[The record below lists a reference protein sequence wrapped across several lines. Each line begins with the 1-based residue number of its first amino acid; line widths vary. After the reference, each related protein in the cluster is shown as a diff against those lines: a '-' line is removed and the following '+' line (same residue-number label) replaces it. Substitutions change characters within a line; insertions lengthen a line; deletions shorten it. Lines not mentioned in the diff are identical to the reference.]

1 VNEEKGGQSMKFLR
15 SIQGKLIIISLALL
29 IIPSLIIG
37 LVSYGKAKNGM
48 EDIGEQVIKN
58 SVESALQLIE
68 LANESVEKGDIPLE
82 VAQERVR
89 EAFLGPKDSEGK
101 RPINYPGDLGEYGY
115 IYVLDDKGTL
125 TTHPTREG
133 DNLWED
139 QDSSGNYF
147 IREVTE
153 KALAGGGFT
162 EYEFELPGQDVL
174 ADKIIYSAKD
184 PNWGW
189 IIASGT
195 YMQDFNKEAHSLLFV
210 IGITLLGAV
219 IIGTAVVIMVSR
231 HLAVPVQKLSKRVRE
246 VAKGNLTV
254 EIEDLQRS
262 DEIGQLNEGFNEMVD
277 QLKTLITDVE
287 EAIVEIQS
295 TSSNLTSVAEE
306 TNAYGDEIVKAIN
319 EVSKGAVKQASDSDD
334 TNRTAINFAQQI
346 EVLHDKNELIF
357 DASQHMKQ
365 SNQEGLVNLN
375 RLKEKS
381 QESST
386 LIYTVQSVFSSLIE
400 KVREI
405 EGIVGTITE
414 ISDQTNLLALNAS
427 IEAARAGEHG
437 KGFAVVAEEVRKLA
451 DQTSVATELV
461 RTTLKGIES
470 ETNLVN
476 DEMKKTNV
484 IVHQQ
489 NDSVAITESSF
500 KEIELAVEKI
510 IAVIGDMTEGV
521 AYLNSSKNHIMHS
534 IESIALISEKNAAA
548 SEEVTASVDEQQRAI
563 QLVSESSNDL
573 TDEITALQESIRR
586 FILR

>member
-1 VNEEKGGQSMKFLR
+1 MRFLR

-29 IIPSLIIG
+29 VIPSLIIG
-37 LVSYGKAKNGM
+37 IVSYGKAKNGM
-48 EDIGEQVIKN
+48 EKIGEQVLYN
-58 SVESALQLIE
+58 SVESTLQLIE

-89 EAFLGPKDSEGK
+89 EALLGPKDSEGK
-101 RPINYPGDLGEYGY
+101 RPINYPGNLGEYGY

-133 DNLWED
+133 DNLWND
-139 QDSSGNYF
+139 KDSSGNYF

-153 KALAGGGFT
+153 KALDGGGFT

-174 ADKIIYSAKD
+174 ADKIIYSEKD
-184 PNWGW
+184 PYWGW

-195 YMQDFNKEAHSLLFV
+195 YMQDFNQGANSLLIV
-210 IGITLLGAV
+210 IAVTLMGAI
-219 IIGTAVVIMVSR
+219 IIGTIVVILVSR
-231 HLAVPVQKLSKRVRE
+231 HLALPVQKLSKRVRE

-254 EIEDLQRS
+254 DIEHLKRS
-262 DEIGQLNEGFNEMVD
+262 DEIGQLNAGFNEMVD
-277 QLKTLITDVE
+277 QLKTLISDVE
-287 EAIVEIQS
+287 AAIVEIQS
-295 TSSNLTSVAEE
+295 TSANLTAVAEE

-319 EVSKGAVKQASDSDD
+319 EVSEGAVQQASDAED
-334 TNRTAINFAQQI
+334 TNRTAIEFARQI
-346 EVLHDKNELIF
+346 EGLHEKNELML
-357 DASQHMKQ
+357 DASQHMKE
-365 SNQEGLVNLN
+365 SNEEGLVNIDS
-375 RLKEKS
+375 LKEKS
-381 QESST
+381 YESST
-386 LIYTVQSVFSSLIE
+386 LIENMQSVFSSLIV

-427 IEAARAGEHG
+427 IEAARAGEQG

-451 DQTSVATELV
+451 DQTAVATELV

-476 DEMKKTNV
+476 NEMQKTHV
-484 IVHQQ
+484 IVRQQ
-489 NDSVAITESSF
+489 NDSVIVTETSF
-500 KEIELAVEKI
+500 KEIKLAVEKI
-510 IAVIGDMTEGV
+510 IAFIGDMTEGV
-521 AYLNSSKNHIMHS
+521 GYLNNSKNDMMQS

-573 TDEITALQESIRR
+573 TDEISALQESIKC

>member
-1 VNEEKGGQSMKFLR
+1 MKFLR
-15 SIQGKLIIISLALL
+15 SIQGKLVAISLALL

-37 LVSYGKAKNGM
+37 VVSYSKAKNGM
-48 EDIGEQVIKN
+48 EDIGEQVIYN
-58 SVESALQLIE
+58 SVQSALQIIE
-68 LANESVEKGDIPLE
+68 LANESVEKGDIPLD

-115 IYVLDDKGTL
+115 IYVLDNKGTL

-133 DNLWED
+133 DNLWND

-147 IREVTE
+147 IREVTDR
-153 KALAGGGFT
+153 ALDGGGFT
-162 EYEFELPGQDVL
+162 EYEFELPGQNVL

-184 PNWGW
+184 PHWGW

-195 YMQDFNKEAHSLLFV
+195 YMQDFNAEANSLLLV
-210 IGITLLGAV
+210 IGLTLAGAV
-219 IIGTAVVIMVSR
+219 IIGVIVVILVSR
-231 HLAVPVQKLSKRVRE
+231 HLALPVKKLSQRVRE

-254 EIEDLQRS
+254 DIEHLQRS

-277 QLKTLITDVE
+277 QLKTLISDVE

-295 TSSNLTSVAEE
+295 TSANLTAVAEE

-319 EVSKGAVKQASDSDD
+319 EVSIGAVKQASEAED
-334 TNRTAINFAQQI
+334 TNRTATEFAQQI
-346 EVLHDKNELIF
+346 EGLHDKNELIL
-357 DASQHMKQ
+357 DASQHMQK
-365 SNQEGLVNLN
+365 SNEEGIVNIAS
-375 RLKEKS
+375 LKDKS
-381 QESST
+381 QESSM
-386 LIYTVQSVFSSLIE
+386 IIQNIRSVFGSLIV

-414 ISDQTNLLALNAS
+414 ISEQTNLLALNAS

-476 DEMKKTNV
+476 DEMQKTHV
-484 IVHQQ
+484 IVGQQ
-489 NDSVAITESSF
+489 NDSVMVTESSF
-500 KEIELAVEKI
+500 KEIKLAVEKI
-510 IAVIGDMTEGV
+510 ISIIGDMTDGV
-521 AYLNSSKNHIMHS
+521 EYVNSAKNDMMKS
-534 IESIALISEKNAAA
+534 IESIAMISEKNAAA

-573 TDEITALQESIRR
+573 TDEITGLQESIKR

>member
-1 VNEEKGGQSMKFLR
+1 MKFSR

-29 IIPSLIIG
+29 IIPSLVIG
-37 LVSYGKAKNGM
+37 LASYSKAKKGLD
-48 EDIGEQVIKN
+48 DIGEQVIKN
-58 SVESALQLIE
+58 SVESSLQLIE
-68 LANESVEKGDIPLE
+68 LANESVKRGDVPLE
-82 VAQERVR
+82 VAQEKVR

-115 IYVLDDKGTL
+115 LYVLDDKGTL

-133 DNLWED
+133 DNLWND

-153 KALAGGGFT
+153 KALAGGGYT
-162 EYEFELPGQDVL
+162 KYEFELPGQDVV

-189 IIASGT
+189 IIVSGT
-195 YMQDFNKEAHSLLFV
+195 YMQDFNEGANSLLFV
-210 IGITLLGAV
+210 IGITLLGAI
-219 IIGTAVVIMVSR
+219 IIGTVVVIMVSR
-231 HLAVPVQKLSKRVRE
+231 HLALPVRKLSKRVRE

-254 EIEDLQRS
+254 EIENLQRS

-319 EVSKGAVKQASDSDD
+319 EVSNGALMQASDAED
-334 TNRTAINFAQQI
+334 TNRTAIDFARQI
-346 EVLHDKNELIF
+346 ELLHDKNEVML
-357 DASQHMKQ
+357 DASQNMKR
-365 SNQEGLVNLN
+365 SNQDGLLNLKS
-375 RLKEKS
+375 LKETS
-381 QESST
+381 HESSEV
-386 LIYTVQSVFSSLIE
+386 INNVHAVFNSLIV

-451 DQTSVATELV
+451 DQTSVATERV

-484 IVHQQ
+484 IVRQQ

-500 KEIELAVEKI
+500 MEIELAVEEI
-510 IAVIGDMTEGV
+510 ISIIKEMTTGV
-521 AYLNSSKNHIMHS
+521 EYLNGSKNNIMQS
-534 IESIALISEKNAAA
+534 IESIAMISEKNAAA

-563 QLVSESSNDL
+563 QVVSESSNDL
-573 TDEITALQESIRR
+573 TDEITALQDSIKR

>member
-1 VNEEKGGQSMKFLR
+1 MRFLR
-15 SIQGKLIIISLALL
+15 SIQGKLIIISLAILV
-29 IIPSLIIG
+29 IPSLIIG
-37 LVSYGKAKNGM
+37 IVSYGKAKNGM
-48 EDIGEQVIKN
+48 EEIGEQVLYN
-58 SVESALQLIE
+58 SVESALQIIE

-133 DNLWED
+133 DNLWND

-162 EYEFELPGQDVL
+162 IYEFELPGQDVL
-174 ADKIIYSAKD
+174 ADKIIYSEKD
-184 PNWGW
+184 PHWGW
-189 IIASGT
+189 VIASGT
-195 YMQDFNKEAHSLLFV
+195 YMQDFNEGANSLLLV
-210 IGITLLGAV
+210 IGVTLVGAI
-219 IIGTAVVIMVSR
+219 IIGTIVVILVSR
-231 HLAVPVQKLSKRVRE
+231 HLALPVKKLSMRVRE
-246 VAKGNLTV
+246 VAQGNLTV
-254 EIEDLQRS
+254 EIDHLQRS
-262 DEIGQLNEGFNEMVD
+262 DEIGQLNEGFNEMVN
-277 QLKTLITDVE
+277 QLKTLISDVE

-295 TSSNLTSVAEE
+295 TSANLTAVAEE
-306 TNAYGDEIVKAIN
+306 TDAYGDEIVKAIN
-319 EVSKGAVKQASDSDD
+319 EVSKGAVKQASDAED
-334 TNRTAINFAQQI
+334 TNRTAIEFAQQI
-346 EVLHDKNELIF
+346 EGLHDKNDLML
-357 DASQHMKQ
+357 DASQHMKK
-365 SNQEGLVNLN
+365 SNEEGLVNLDS
-375 RLKEKS
+375 LKETS
-381 QESST
+381 QESSD
-386 LIYTVQSVFSSLIE
+386 IIQSIQAVFGSLIV
-400 KVREI
+400 KVHEI
-405 EGIVGTITE
+405 EGIVETITE

-461 RTTLKGIES
+461 RTTIKGIES
-470 ETNLVN
+470 ETKLVN
-476 DEMKKTNV
+476 DEMQKTHA

-489 NDSVAITESSF
+489 NDSVQVTALSF
-500 KEIELAVEKI
+500 KEIKLAVEKI
-510 IAVIGDMTEGV
+510 IAIIGDMAEGV
-521 AYLNSSKNHIMHS
+521 EYLNSSKNVIMQS
-534 IESIALISEKNAAA
+534 IESIAMISEKNAAA

-573 TDEITALQESIRR
+573 TDEISALQESIKR

>member
-1 VNEEKGGQSMKFLR
+1 MKFLR

-29 IIPSLIIG
+29 IIPSLVIG
-37 LVSYGKAKNGM
+37 LVSYSKAKKSMDN
-48 EDIGEQVIKN
+48 IGEQVIKN
-58 SVESALQLIE
+58 SVESTLQLIE
-68 LANESVEKGDIPLE
+68 LANESVKRGDVPLE

-89 EAFLGPKDSEGK
+89 KALLGPKDSEGK

-115 IYVLDDKGTL
+115 IYVLDDKGTFIA
-125 TTHPTREG
+125 HPTKEG
-133 DNLWED
+133 DNLWD
-139 QDSSGNYF
+139 GQDSNGNYF

-162 EYEFELPGQDVL
+162 QYEFELPGQDVL

-184 PNWGW
+184 PIWGW

-195 YMQDFNKEAHSLLFV
+195 YMQDFNKGANSLLLI
-210 IGITLLGAV
+210 IGIALLGAI
-219 IIGTAVVIMVSR
+219 IIGTVVVIMVSR
-231 HLAVPVQKLSKRVRE
+231 HLALPVQKLSKRVRE

-254 EIEDLQRS
+254 EIENLQRS

-319 EVSKGAVKQASDSDD
+319 EVSDGAVKQASEAED
-334 TNRTAINFAQQI
+334 TNRTAIDFAQQI
-346 EVLHDKNELIF
+346 EVLHDKNEIML
-357 DASQHMKQ
+357 DASRHMKL
-365 SNQEGLVNLN
+365 SNQEGLLNLN
-375 RLKEKS
+375 SLKEKS
-381 QESST
+381 HESSK
-386 LIYTVQSVFSSLIE
+386 LINNVYAVFNSLIV

-451 DQTSVATELV
+451 DQTSVATEQV
-461 RTTLKGIES
+461 RSTLKGIES

-510 IAVIGDMTEGV
+510 ITIIGEMTAGV
-521 AYLNSSKNHIMHS
+521 EYLNNSKDNIMQS
-534 IESIALISEKNAAA
+534 IESIAMISEKNAAA

-563 QLVSESSNDL
+563 QLVSESSSDL
-573 TDEITALQESIRR
+573 TDEISALQESIKR

>member
-1 VNEEKGGQSMKFLR
+1 MRFLR
-15 SIQGKLIIISLALL
+15 SIQGKLVVISLALL

-37 LVSYGKAKNGM
+37 VVSYSKAKNGM
-48 EDIGEQVIKN
+48 EDIGEQVIYN
-58 SVESALQLIE
+58 SVQSALQIIE
-68 LANESVEKGDIPLE
+68 LANESVEKGDIPLD

-133 DNLWED
+133 DNLWND

-147 IREVTE
+147 IREVTDR
-153 KALAGGGFT
+153 ALDGGGFT
-162 EYEFELPGQDVL
+162 KYEFELPGQNVL

-184 PNWGW
+184 PHWGW

-195 YMQDFNKEAHSLLFV
+195 YMQDFNAEANSLLLV
-210 IGITLLGAV
+210 IGLTLAGAI
-219 IIGTAVVIMVSR
+219 IIGVMVVILVSR
-231 HLAVPVQKLSKRVRE
+231 HLALPVKKLSQRVRE

-254 EIEDLQRS
+254 DIEHLQRT

-277 QLKTLITDVE
+277 QLKTLISDVE

-295 TSSNLTSVAEE
+295 TSSNLTAVAEE

-319 EVSKGAVKQASDSDD
+319 EVSSGAVKQASEAED
-334 TNRTAINFAQQI
+334 TNRTATEFAQQI
-346 EVLHDKNELIF
+346 EGLHDKNELML
-357 DASQHMKQ
+357 DASQHMQK
-365 SNQEGLVNLN
+365 SNEEGIVNIAS
-375 RLKEKS
+375 LKDKS
-381 QESST
+381 QESSM
-386 LIYTVQSVFSSLIE
+386 LIQNIQSVFGSLIV

-476 DEMKKTNV
+476 DEMQKTHV
-484 IVHQQ
+484 IVSQQ
-489 NDSVAITESSF
+489 NDSVMVTESSF
-500 KEIELAVEKI
+500 KEIKMAVEKI
-510 IAVIGDMTEGV
+510 ISIIGDMTDGV
-521 AYLNSSKNHIMHS
+521 KYVNSAKNDMMKS
-534 IESIALISEKNAAA
+534 IESIAMISEKNAAA
-548 SEEVTASVDEQQRAI
+548 SEEVTASVDEQQLAI
-563 QLVSESSNDL
+563 QLISESSNDL
-573 TDEITALQESIRR
+573 TDEITALQESIKR

>member
-1 VNEEKGGQSMKFLR
+1 MRFLR
-15 SIQGKLIIISLALL
+15 SIQGKLVVISLALL

-37 LVSYGKAKNGM
+37 VVSYSKAKNGM
-48 EDIGEQVIKN
+48 EDIGEQVIYN
-58 SVESALQLIE
+58 SVQSALQIIE
-68 LANESVEKGDIPLE
+68 LANESVEKGDIPLD

-133 DNLWED
+133 DNLWND

-147 IREVTE
+147 IREVTDR
-153 KALAGGGFT
+153 ALDGGGFT
-162 EYEFELPGQDVL
+162 KYEFELPGQNVL

-184 PNWGW
+184 PHWGW

-195 YMQDFNKEAHSLLFV
+195 YMQDFNAEANSLLVV
-210 IGITLLGAV
+210 IGLTLVGAI
-219 IIGTAVVIMVSR
+219 IIGVMVVILVSR
-231 HLAVPVQKLSKRVRE
+231 HLALPVKKLSQRVRE

-254 EIEDLQRS
+254 DMEHLQRT

-277 QLKTLITDVE
+277 QLKTLISDVE

-295 TSSNLTSVAEE
+295 TSSNLTAVAEE

-319 EVSKGAVKQASDSDD
+319 EVSNGAVKQASEAED
-334 TNRTAINFAQQI
+334 TNRTATEFAQQI
-346 EVLHDKNELIF
+346 EGLHDKNELML
-357 DASQHMKQ
+357 DASQHMQK
-365 SNQEGLVNLN
+365 SNEEGIVNIAS
-375 RLKEKS
+375 LKDKS
-381 QESST
+381 QESSM
-386 LIYTVQSVFSSLIE
+386 LIQNIQSVFGSLIV

-476 DEMKKTNV
+476 DEMQKTHV
-484 IVHQQ
+484 IVSQQ
-489 NDSVAITESSF
+489 NDSVMVTESSF
-500 KEIELAVEKI
+500 KEIKMAVEKI
-510 IAVIGDMTEGV
+510 ISIIGDMTDGV
-521 AYLNSSKNHIMHS
+521 EYVNSAKNDMTKS
-534 IESIALISEKNAAA
+534 IESIAMISEKNAAA

-563 QLVSESSNDL
+563 QLISESSNDL
-573 TDEITALQESIRR
+573 TDEITALQESIKR

>member
-1 VNEEKGGQSMKFLR
+1 MRFLR
-15 SIQGKLIIISLALL
+15 SIQGKLVVISLALL
-29 IIPSLIIG
+29 IFPSLIIG
-37 LVSYGKAKNGM
+37 VVSYSKAKNGM
-48 EDIGEQVIKN
+48 EDIGEQVIYN
-58 SVESALQLIE
+58 SVQSALQIIE
-68 LANESVEKGDIPLE
+68 LANESVEKGDIPLD

-133 DNLWED
+133 DNLWND

-147 IREVTE
+147 IREVTDR
-153 KALAGGGFT
+153 ALDGGGFT
-162 EYEFELPGQDVL
+162 KYEFELPGQNVL

-184 PNWGW
+184 PHWGW

-195 YMQDFNKEAHSLLFV
+195 YMQDFNAEANSLLVV
-210 IGITLLGAV
+210 IGLTLAGAIIIGVMVV
-219 IIGTAVVIMVSR
+219 IIVSR
-231 HLAVPVQKLSKRVRE
+231 HLALPVKKLSQRVRE

-254 EIEDLQRS
+254 DIEHLQRT

-277 QLKTLITDVE
+277 QLKTLISDVE

-295 TSSNLTSVAEE
+295 TSSNLTAVAEE

-319 EVSKGAVKQASDSDD
+319 EVSNGAVKQASEAED
-334 TNRTAINFAQQI
+334 TNRIATEFAQQI
-346 EVLHDKNELIF
+346 EGLHDKNELML
-357 DASQHMKQ
+357 DASQHMQK
-365 SNQEGLVNLN
+365 SNEEGIVNIAS
-375 RLKEKS
+375 LKDKS
-381 QESST
+381 QESSM
-386 LIYTVQSVFSSLIE
+386 LIQNIQSVFGSLIV

-476 DEMKKTNV
+476 DEMQKTHV
-484 IVHQQ
+484 IVSQQ
-489 NDSVAITESSF
+489 NDSVMVTKSSF
-500 KEIELAVEKI
+500 KEIKMAVEKI
-510 IAVIGDMTEGV
+510 ISIIGDMTDGV
-521 AYLNSSKNHIMHS
+521 EYVNSAKNDMMKS
-534 IESIALISEKNAAA
+534 IESIAMISEKNAAA

-563 QLVSESSNDL
+563 QLISESSNDL
-573 TDEITALQESIRR
+573 TDEITALQESIKR

>member
-1 VNEEKGGQSMKFLR
+1 MRFLR
-15 SIQGKLIIISLALL
+15 SIQGKLIIISLAIL

-37 LVSYGKAKNGM
+37 IVSYGKAKNGM
-48 EDIGEQVIKN
+48 EEIGEQVLYN
-58 SVESALQLIE
+58 SVESALQIIE

-133 DNLWED
+133 DNLWND

-162 EYEFELPGQDVL
+162 VYEFELPGQDVL
-174 ADKIIYSAKD
+174 ADKIIYSEKD
-184 PNWGW
+184 PHWGW
-189 IIASGT
+189 VIASGT
-195 YMQDFNKEAHSLLFV
+195 YMQDFNEGANSLLLV
-210 IGITLLGAV
+210 IGVTLVGAI
-219 IIGTAVVIMVSR
+219 IIGTIVVILVSR
-231 HLAVPVQKLSKRVRE
+231 HLALPVKKLSMRVRE
-246 VAKGNLTV
+246 VAQGNLTV
-254 EIEDLQRS
+254 EIEHLQRS
-262 DEIGQLNEGFNEMVD
+262 DEIGQLNEGFNEMVN
-277 QLKTLITDVE
+277 QLKTLISDVE

-295 TSSNLTSVAEE
+295 TSANLTAVAEE
-306 TNAYGDEIVKAIN
+306 TDAYGDEIVKAIN
-319 EVSKGAVKQASDSDD
+319 EVSKGAVKQASDAED
-334 TNRTAINFAQQI
+334 TNRTAIEFAQQI
-346 EVLHDKNELIF
+346 EGLHDKNDLML
-357 DASQHMKQ
+357 DASQHMKK
-365 SNQEGLVNLN
+365 SNEEGLVNLDS
-375 RLKEKS
+375 LKETS
-381 QESST
+381 QESFD
-386 LIYTVQSVFSSLIE
+386 IIQNIQSVFGSLIV
-400 KVREI
+400 KVHEI
-405 EGIVGTITE
+405 EGIVETITQ

-461 RTTLKGIES
+461 RTTIKGIES
-470 ETNLVN
+470 ETKLVN
-476 DEMKKTNV
+476 DEMQKTHA

-489 NDSVAITESSF
+489 NDSVQVTALSF
-500 KEIELAVEKI
+500 KEIKLAVEKI
-510 IAVIGDMTEGV
+510 IAIIGDMAEGV
-521 AYLNSSKNHIMHS
+521 EYLNSSKNVIMQL
-534 IESIALISEKNAAA
+534 IESIAMISEKNAAA

-573 TDEITALQESIRR
+573 TDEISALQESIKR

>member
-1 VNEEKGGQSMKFLR
+1 MRFLR
-15 SIQGKLIIISLALL
+15 SIQGKLVVISLALL

-37 LVSYGKAKNGM
+37 VVSYSKAKNGM
-48 EDIGEQVIKN
+48 EDIGEQVIYN
-58 SVESALQLIE
+58 SVQSALQIIE
-68 LANESVEKGDIPLE
+68 LANESVEKGDIPLD

-89 EAFLGPKDSEGK
+89 KAFLGPKDSEGK

-133 DNLWED
+133 DNLWND

-147 IREVTE
+147 IREVTDR
-153 KALAGGGFT
+153 ALDGGGFT
-162 EYEFELPGQDVL
+162 KYEFELPGQNVL

-184 PNWGW
+184 PHWGW

-195 YMQDFNKEAHSLLFV
+195 YMQDFNAEANSLLLV
-210 IGITLLGAV
+210 IGLTLAGAI
-219 IIGTAVVIMVSR
+219 IIGVMVVILVSR
-231 HLAVPVQKLSKRVRE
+231 HLALPVKKLSQRVRE

-254 EIEDLQRS
+254 DIEHLQRT

-277 QLKTLITDVE
+277 QLKTLISDVE

-295 TSSNLTSVAEE
+295 TSSNLTAVAEE

-319 EVSKGAVKQASDSDD
+319 EVSNGAVKQAAEAED
-334 TNRTAINFAQQI
+334 TNRTATEFAQQI
-346 EVLHDKNELIF
+346 EGLHDKNELML
-357 DASQHMKQ
+357 DASQDMQK
-365 SNQEGLVNLN
+365 SNEEGIVNIAS
-375 RLKEKS
+375 LKDKS
-381 QESST
+381 QESSM
-386 LIYTVQSVFSSLIE
+386 LIQNIQSVFGSLIV

-427 IEAARAGEHG
+427 IEAARAGEQG

-476 DEMKKTNV
+476 DEMQKTHV
-484 IVHQQ
+484 IVSQQ
-489 NDSVAITESSF
+489 NDSVMVTESSF
-500 KEIELAVEKI
+500 KEIKMAVEKI
-510 IAVIGDMTEGV
+510 ILNIGDMTDGV
-521 AYLNSSKNHIMHS
+521 KYVNSAKNDMMKS
-534 IESIALISEKNAAA
+534 IESIAMISEKNAAA
-548 SEEVTASVDEQQRAI
+548 SEEVTASVDEQQLAI
-563 QLVSESSNDL
+563 QLISESSNDL
-573 TDEITALQESIRR
+573 TDEITALQESIKR

>member
-1 VNEEKGGQSMKFLR
+1 MKFLR

-210 IGITLLGAV
+210 IGITLLGAA

-319 EVSKGAVKQASDSDD
+319 EVSKGAVKQASDSED

>member
-1 VNEEKGGQSMKFLR
+1 MRFLR
-15 SIQGKLIIISLALL
+15 SIQGKLIIISLVIL

-37 LVSYGKAKNGM
+37 IVSYGKAKNGM
-48 EDIGEQVIKN
+48 EEIGEQVLYN
-58 SVESALQLIE
+58 SVESALQIIE

-133 DNLWED
+133 DNLWND

-162 EYEFELPGQDVL
+162 VYEFELPGQDVL
-174 ADKIIYSAKD
+174 ADKIIYSEKD
-184 PNWGW
+184 PHWGW
-189 IIASGT
+189 VIASGT
-195 YMQDFNKEAHSLLFV
+195 YMQDFNEGANSLLLV
-210 IGITLLGAV
+210 IGVTLVGAI
-219 IIGTAVVIMVSR
+219 IIGTIVVILVSR
-231 HLAVPVQKLSKRVRE
+231 HLALPVKKLSMRVRE
-246 VAKGNLTV
+246 VAQGNLTV
-254 EIEDLQRS
+254 EIEHLQRS
-262 DEIGQLNEGFNEMVD
+262 DEIGQLNEGFNEMVN
-277 QLKTLITDVE
+277 QLKTLISDVE

-295 TSSNLTSVAEE
+295 TSANLTAVAEE
-306 TNAYGDEIVKAIN
+306 TDAYGDEIVKAIN
-319 EVSKGAVKQASDSDD
+319 EVSKGAVKQASDAED
-334 TNRTAINFAQQI
+334 TNRTAIEFAQQI
-346 EVLHDKNELIF
+346 EGLHDKNDLML
-357 DASQHMKQ
+357 DASQHMKK
-365 SNQEGLVNLN
+365 SNEEGLVNLDS
-375 RLKEKS
+375 LKETS
-381 QESST
+381 QESFD
-386 LIYTVQSVFSSLIE
+386 IIQNIQSVFGSLIV
-400 KVREI
+400 KVHEI
-405 EGIVGTITE
+405 EGIVETITQ

-461 RTTLKGIES
+461 RTTIKGIES
-470 ETNLVN
+470 ETKLVN
-476 DEMKKTNV
+476 DEMQKTHA

-489 NDSVAITESSF
+489 NDSVQVTALSF
-500 KEIELAVEKI
+500 KEIKLAVEKI
-510 IAVIGDMTEGV
+510 IAIIGDMAEGV
-521 AYLNSSKNHIMHS
+521 EYLNSSKNVIMQS
-534 IESIALISEKNAAA
+534 IESIAMISEKNAAA

-573 TDEITALQESIRR
+573 TDEISALQESIKR

>member
-1 VNEEKGGQSMKFLR
+1 MKFTR

-29 IIPSLIIG
+29 IVPSLVIG
-37 LVSYGKAKNGM
+37 LVSYEKAKKGM
-48 EDIGEQVIKN
+48 EDIGKQVIKN
-58 SVESALQLIE
+58 SVESSLQLIE
-68 LANESVEKGDIPLE
+68 LTNESVKRGDISLE

-133 DNLWED
+133 DSLWND

-153 KALAGGGFT
+153 KALAGGGYT
-162 EYEFELPGQDVL
+162 QYEFELPGQDVL

-189 IIASGT
+189 IVVSGT
-195 YMQDFNKEAHSLLFV
+195 YMQDFNKEANSLLLV
-210 IGITLLGAV
+210 IGITLLGAI
-219 IIGTAVVIMVSR
+219 IIGAVVIIMVSR
-231 HLAVPVQKLSKRVRE
+231 HLALPVKKLSKRVRE

-254 EIEDLQRS
+254 EIEHLQRT

-306 TNAYGDEIVKAIN
+306 TNAYGDAIVKAIN
-319 EVSKGAVKQASDSDD
+319 EVSDGAVKQASDAED
-334 TNRTAINFAQQI
+334 TNKTTIDFAQQI
-346 EVLHDKNELIF
+346 EGLHNKNEVML
-357 DASQHMKQ
+357 DASRHMKRT
-365 SNQEGLVNLN
+365 NQEGLINLN
-375 RLKEKS
+375 GLKEKS
-381 QESST
+381 HESSE
-386 LIYTVQSVFSSLIE
+386 LINNVHAVFNSLIV

-461 RTTLKGIES
+461 HTTLKGIES

-484 IVHQQ
+484 IVREQ
-489 NDSVAITESSF
+489 NDSVAVTEASF
-500 KEIELAVEKI
+500 KEIELSVEKI
-510 IAVIGDMTEGV
+510 ISVIGEMTEGV
-521 AYLNSSKNHIMHS
+521 EHLNSSKDYIMRS
-534 IESIALISEKNAAA
+534 IESIAMISEKNAAA

-563 QLVSESSNDL
+563 QLVSESSSDL
-573 TDEITALQESIRR
+573 TDEITALQESIKR
-586 FILR
+586 FVLR

>member
-1 VNEEKGGQSMKFLR
+1 MKFLR

-210 IGITLLGAV
+210 IGITLLGAA
-219 IIGTAVVIMVSR
+219 IIGTAVVITVSR

-319 EVSKGAVKQASDSDD
+319 EVSKGAVKQASDSED

-381 QESST
+381 QESSA

>member
-1 VNEEKGGQSMKFLR
+1 MKFLR
-15 SIQGKLIIISLALL
+15 SIQGKLVAISLALL

-37 LVSYGKAKNGM
+37 VVSYSKAKNGM
-48 EDIGEQVIKN
+48 EDIGEQVIYN
-58 SVESALQLIE
+58 SVQSALQIIE
-68 LANESVEKGDIPLE
+68 LANESVEKGDIPLD

-115 IYVLDDKGTL
+115 IYVLDNKGTL

-133 DNLWED
+133 DNLWND

-147 IREVTE
+147 IREVTDR
-153 KALAGGGFT
+153 ALDGGGFT
-162 EYEFELPGQDVL
+162 EYEFELPGQNVL

-184 PNWGW
+184 PHWGW

-195 YMQDFNKEAHSLLFV
+195 YMQDFNAEANSLLLV
-210 IGITLLGAV
+210 IGLTLAGAV
-219 IIGTAVVIMVSR
+219 IIGVIVVILVSR
-231 HLAVPVQKLSKRVRE
+231 HLALPVKKLSQRVRE

-254 EIEDLQRS
+254 DIEHLQRS

-277 QLKTLITDVE
+277 QLKTLISDVE

-295 TSSNLTSVAEE
+295 TSANLTAVAEE

-319 EVSKGAVKQASDSDD
+319 EVSIGAVKQASEAED
-334 TNRTAINFAQQI
+334 TNRTATEFAQQI
-346 EVLHDKNELIF
+346 EGLHDKNELIL
-357 DASQHMKQ
+357 DASQHMQK
-365 SNQEGLVNLN
+365 SNEEGIVNIAS
-375 RLKEKS
+375 LKDKS
-381 QESST
+381 QESSM
-386 LIYTVQSVFSSLIE
+386 LIQNIRSVFRSLIV

-414 ISDQTNLLALNAS
+414 ISEQTNLLALNAS

-476 DEMKKTNV
+476 DEMQKTHV
-484 IVHQQ
+484 IVGQQ
-489 NDSVAITESSF
+489 NDSVMVTESSF
-500 KEIELAVEKI
+500 KEIKLAVEKI
-510 IAVIGDMTEGV
+510 ISIIGDMTDGV
-521 AYLNSSKNHIMHS
+521 EYVNSAKNDMMKS
-534 IESIALISEKNAAA
+534 IESIAMISEKNAAA

-573 TDEITALQESIRR
+573 TDEITGLQESIKR

>member
-1 VNEEKGGQSMKFLR
+1 MKFLR

-184 PNWGW
+184 SNWGW

-319 EVSKGAVKQASDSDD
+319 EVSKGAVKQASDSED

-381 QESST
+381 QESSA
-386 LIYTVQSVFSSLIE
+386 LIHTVQSVFSSLIE
-400 KVREI
+400 KVKEI

>member
-1 VNEEKGGQSMKFLR
+1 MKFSR

-29 IIPSLIIG
+29 IIPSLVIG
-37 LVSYGKAKNGM
+37 LVSYSKAKKGM
-48 EDIGEQVIKN
+48 DDIGEQVIKN
-58 SVESALQLIE
+58 SVESSLQLIE
-68 LANESVEKGDIPLE
+68 LANESVKRGDIPLE
-82 VAQERVR
+82 VAQEQVR
-89 EAFLGPKDSEGK
+89 EALLGPKDSEGK
-101 RPINYPGDLGEYGY
+101 RPSKYPGDLGEYGY
-115 IYVLDDKGTL
+115 LYVLDDKGTL

-133 DNLWED
+133 DNLWND

-162 EYEFELPGQDVL
+162 QYEFELPGQDVL

-195 YMQDFNKEAHSLLFV
+195 YMQDFNKGANSLLLV
-210 IGITLLGAV
+210 IGITLLGAI

-231 HLAVPVQKLSKRVRE
+231 HLALPVRKLSKRVRE

-254 EIEDLQRS
+254 EIENLQRS
-262 DEIGQLNEGFNEMVD
+262 DEIGQLNEGFNEMVN

-295 TSSNLTSVAEE
+295 TSSNLTSVTEE

-319 EVSKGAVKQASDSDD
+319 EVSNGAVMQASDAED
-334 TNRTAINFAQQI
+334 TNRTAMDFAQQI
-346 EVLHDKNELIF
+346 EVLHDKNEVML
-357 DASQHMKQ
+357 DASQHMKR
-365 SNQEGLVNLN
+365 SNQEGLLNLKS
-375 RLKEKS
+375 LKEKS
-381 QESST
+381 HESSE
-386 LIYTVQSVFSSLIE
+386 LIQNVHVVFNSLIV

-451 DQTSVATELV
+451 DQTSVATERV

-476 DEMKKTNV
+476 DEMKKTDV
-484 IVHQQ
+484 IVREQ

-500 KEIELAVEKI
+500 KEIELAVEEI
-510 IAVIGDMTEGV
+510 ISIIREMTTGV
-521 AYLNSSKNHIMHS
+521 EYLNSSKNNIIQS
-534 IESIALISEKNAAA
+534 IESIAMISEKNAAA

-563 QLVSESSNDL
+563 QVVSESSNDL
-573 TDEITALQESIRR
+573 TDEITALQDSIKR

>member
-1 VNEEKGGQSMKFLR
+1 MKFLH

-29 IIPSLIIG
+29 IIPSLVIG
-37 LVSYGKAKNGM
+37 LASYNKAKKGM
-48 EDIGEQVIKN
+48 DDIGEQVIKN
-58 SVESALQLIE
+58 SVESSLQLIE
-68 LANESVEKGDIPLE
+68 LANESVKRGDIPLE
-82 VAQERVR
+82 VAQEQVR
-89 EAFLGPKDSEGK
+89 EALLGPKDNEGK
-101 RPINYPGDLGEYGY
+101 RPSKYPGDLGEYGY
-115 IYVLDDKGTL
+115 IYALDEKGTFL
-125 TTHPTREG
+125 AHPTREG
-133 DNLWED
+133 ENLWD
-139 QDSSGNYF
+139 GKDSNGNYF
-147 IREVTE
+147 IQEVTK

-162 EYEFELPGQDVL
+162 QYEFELPGQDVL

-195 YMQDFNKEAHSLLFV
+195 YMQDFNKEANSLLLV
-210 IGITLLGAV
+210 IGITLLGAI
-219 IIGTAVVIMVSR
+219 IIGTAVVILVSR
-231 HLAVPVQKLSKRVRE
+231 HLALPVRKLSKRVRE

-254 EIEDLQRS
+254 EIENLQRS

-319 EVSKGAVKQASDSDD
+319 EVSDGAVKQASDAED
-334 TNRTAINFAQQI
+334 TNRTAIDFAQQI
-346 EVLHDKNELIF
+346 EVLHDKNEVML
-357 DASQHMKQ
+357 DASQHMKR
-365 SNQEGLVNLN
+365 SNQEGLLNLN
-375 RLKEKS
+375 SLKERS
-381 QESST
+381 HESSE
-386 LIYTVQSVFSSLIE
+386 LINNVYAVFNSLIV

-510 IAVIGDMTEGV
+510 ISVIGEMTAGV
-521 AYLNSSKNHIMHS
+521 EYLNGSKDNIMQS
-534 IESIALISEKNAAA
+534 IESIAMISEKNAAA

-563 QLVSESSNDL
+563 QLVSESSSDL
-573 TDEITALQESIRR
+573 TDEITALQESIKR

>member
-1 VNEEKGGQSMKFLR
+1 MKFSR

-29 IIPSLIIG
+29 IIPSLVIG
-37 LVSYGKAKNGM
+37 LVSYSKAKKGLD
-48 EDIGEQVIKN
+48 DIGEQVIKN
-58 SVESALQLIE
+58 SVESSLQLIE
-68 LANESVEKGDIPLE
+68 LANESVKRGDIPLE
-82 VAQERVR
+82 VAQEKVR

-115 IYVLDDKGTL
+115 LYVLDDKGTL

-133 DNLWED
+133 DNLWND

-153 KALAGGGFT
+153 KALAGGGYT
-162 EYEFELPGQDVL
+162 KYEFELPGQDVL

-189 IIASGT
+189 IIVSGT
-195 YMQDFNKEAHSLLFV
+195 YMQDFNEGANSLLFV
-210 IGITLLGAV
+210 IGITLLGAI
-219 IIGTAVVIMVSR
+219 IIGTVVVIMVSR
-231 HLAVPVQKLSKRVRE
+231 HLTLPVRKLSKRVRE
-246 VAKGNLTV
+246 VAKGNLIV
-254 EIEDLQRS
+254 EIENLQRS

-319 EVSKGAVKQASDSDD
+319 EVSNGASMQASDAED
-334 TNRTAINFAQQI
+334 TNRTAIDFAQQI
-346 EVLHDKNELIF
+346 ELLHDKNEVML
-357 DASQHMKQ
+357 DASQNMKQ
-365 SNQEGLVNLN
+365 SNQDGLLNLKS
-375 RLKEKS
+375 LKETS
-381 QESST
+381 HESSEV
-386 LIYTVQSVFSSLIE
+386 INNVHTVFNSLIV

-451 DQTSVATELV
+451 DQTSVATERV

-484 IVHQQ
+484 IVRQQ

-500 KEIELAVEKI
+500 KEIELAVEEI
-510 IAVIGDMTEGV
+510 IAIIKEMTTGV
-521 AYLNSSKNHIMHS
+521 EYLNGSKNNIMQS
-534 IESIALISEKNAAA
+534 IESIAMISEKNAAA

-563 QLVSESSNDL
+563 QVVSESSNDL
-573 TDEITALQESIRR
+573 TDEITALQDSIKR

>member
-1 VNEEKGGQSMKFLR
+1 MKFLR

-29 IIPSLIIG
+29 IIPSLVIG
-37 LVSYGKAKNGM
+37 LVSYSKAEKGM
-48 EDIGEQVIKN
+48 DNIGEQVIKN
-58 SVESALQLIE
+58 SVESTMQLIE
-68 LANESVEKGDIPLE
+68 LANESVKRGDIPLE

-89 EAFLGPKDSEGK
+89 EALLGPKDSEGK

-115 IYVLDDKGTL
+115 IYVLDDKGTFIA
-125 TTHPTREG
+125 HPSKEG
-133 DNLWED
+133 ENLWD
-139 QDSSGNYF
+139 GKDSSGNYF

-162 EYEFELPGQDVL
+162 QYEFELPGQDVL

-195 YMQDFNKEAHSLLFV
+195 YMQDFNKGANSLLLV
-210 IGITLLGAV
+210 IGITLLGAI
-219 IIGTAVVIMVSR
+219 IIGTVVVIMVSR
-231 HLAVPVQKLSKRVRE
+231 HLALPVQKLSKRVRE

-254 EIEDLQRS
+254 EIENLQRS
-262 DEIGQLNEGFNEMVD
+262 DEIGQLNEGFNEMVN

-319 EVSKGAVKQASDSDD
+319 EVSDGAVKQASEAED
-334 TNRTAINFAQQI
+334 TNRTAIDFAQQI
-346 EVLHDKNELIF
+346 EVLHDKNEIML
-357 DASQHMKQ
+357 DASRHMKL
-365 SNQEGLVNLN
+365 SNQEGLLNLN
-375 RLKEKS
+375 SLKEKS
-381 QESST
+381 HESSE
-386 LIYTVQSVFSSLIE
+386 LINNVYAVFNSLIV

-451 DQTSVATELV
+451 DQTSVATEQV

-510 IAVIGDMTEGV
+510 ITIIGEMTAGV
-521 AYLNSSKNHIMHS
+521 EYLNNSKDNIMQS
-534 IESIALISEKNAAA
+534 IESIAMISEKNAAA

-563 QLVSESSNDL
+563 QLVSESSSDL
-573 TDEITALQESIRR
+573 TDEISALQESIKR

>member
-1 VNEEKGGQSMKFLR
+1 MGFLR

-29 IIPSLIIG
+29 IIPSFIIG
-37 LVSYGKAKNGM
+37 LVSYSKAKHGM
-48 EDIGEQVIKN
+48 EDIGEQVIYN
-58 SVESALQLIE
+58 SVQNSLQLIE

-115 IYVLDDKGTL
+115 IYVLDEKGTL

-153 KALAGGGFT
+153 KALDGGGFT
-162 EYEFELPGQDVL
+162 KYEFELPGQNVI

-184 PNWGW
+184 PYWGW
-189 IIASGT
+189 VIASGT
-195 YMQDFNKEAHSLLFV
+195 YMQDFNEEANSLLLV
-210 IGITLLGAV
+210 IGVTLAGAI
-219 IIGTAVVIMVSR
+219 IIGTIIVILVSR
-231 HLAVPVQKLSKRVRE
+231 HLALPVKKLSRRVRE

-254 EIEDLQRS
+254 EIEHLQRS

-277 QLKTLITDVE
+277 QLKTLISDVE

-295 TSSNLTSVAEE
+295 TSANLTAVAEE

-319 EVSKGAVKQASDSDD
+319 EVSKGAVQQASEAED
-334 TNRTAINFAQQI
+334 TNRIAVEFAQQI
-346 EVLHDKNELIF
+346 EGLHDKNELML
-357 DASQHMKQ
+357 DASQHMKK
-365 SNQEGLVNLN
+365 SNEEGLVNIDS
-375 RLKEKS
+375 LKMKS

-386 LIYTVQSVFSSLIE
+386 IIQNIRSVFGSLIV

-437 KGFAVVAEEVRKLA
+437 KGFAVVADEVRKLA
-451 DQTSVATELV
+451 DQTSIATELV

-476 DEMKKTNV
+476 DEMEKTHV
-484 IVHQQ
+484 IVRQQ
-489 NDSVAITESSF
+489 NDSVMITELSF
-500 KEIELAVEKI
+500 KEIKLAVEKI
-510 IAVIGDMTEGV
+510 IAIIGDMTEGV
-521 AYLNSSKNHIMHS
+521 EYLNSSKNGIMQS
-534 IESIALISEKNAAA
+534 IESIAMVSEKNAAA

-573 TDEITALQESIRR
+573 TDEISALQESIKR
-586 FILR
+586 FNLR

>member
-1 VNEEKGGQSMKFLR
+1 MRFLR
-15 SIQGKLIIISLALL
+15 SIQGKLVVISLALL

-37 LVSYGKAKNGM
+37 VVSYSKAKNGM
-48 EDIGEQVIKN
+48 EDIGEQVIYN
-58 SVESALQLIE
+58 SVQSALQIIE
-68 LANESVEKGDIPLE
+68 LANESVEKGDIPLD

-89 EAFLGPKDSEGK
+89 ETFLGPKDSEGK

-133 DNLWED
+133 DNLWND

-147 IREVTE
+147 IREVTDR
-153 KALAGGGFT
+153 ALDGGGFT
-162 EYEFELPGQDVL
+162 KYEFELPGQNVL

-184 PNWGW
+184 PHWGW

-195 YMQDFNKEAHSLLFV
+195 YMQDFNAEANSLLVV
-210 IGITLLGAV
+210 IGLTLVGAI
-219 IIGTAVVIMVSR
+219 IIGVMVVILVSR
-231 HLAVPVQKLSKRVRE
+231 HLALPVKKLSQRVRE

-254 EIEDLQRS
+254 DMEHLQRT

-277 QLKTLITDVE
+277 QLKTLISDVE

-295 TSSNLTSVAEE
+295 TSSNLTAVAEE

-319 EVSKGAVKQASDSDD
+319 EVSNGAVKQASEAED
-334 TNRTAINFAQQI
+334 TNRTATEFAQQI
-346 EVLHDKNELIF
+346 EGLHDKNELMLG
-357 DASQHMKQ
+357 ASQHMQK
-365 SNQEGLVNLN
+365 SNEEGIVNIAS
-375 RLKEKS
+375 LKDKS
-381 QESST
+381 QESSM
-386 LIYTVQSVFSSLIE
+386 LIQNIQFVFGSLIV

-476 DEMKKTNV
+476 DEMQKTHV
-484 IVHQQ
+484 IVSQQ
-489 NDSVAITESSF
+489 NDSVMVTESSF
-500 KEIELAVEKI
+500 KEIKMAVEKI
-510 IAVIGDMTEGV
+510 ISIIGDMTDGV
-521 AYLNSSKNHIMHS
+521 EYVNSAKNDMTKS
-534 IESIALISEKNAAA
+534 IESIAMISEKNAAA

-563 QLVSESSNDL
+563 QLISESSNDL
-573 TDEITALQESIRR
+573 TDEITALQESIKR

>member
-1 VNEEKGGQSMKFLR
+1 MRFLR

-37 LVSYGKAKNGM
+37 LVSYSKAKNGM
-48 EDIGEQVIKN
+48 EDIGEQVIQN
-58 SVESALQLIE
+58 SVETTLQLIE

-89 EAFLGPKDSEGK
+89 EAILGPKDSEGK

-115 IYVLDDKGTL
+115 IYILDEKGTL

-133 DNLWED
+133 DNLWKD

-153 KALAGGGFT
+153 KALAGGGYT
-162 EYEFELPGQDVL
+162 QYEFELPGQDVI

-184 PNWGW
+184 PHWGW

-195 YMQDFNKEAHSLLFV
+195 YMQDFNKEANSLLLI
-210 IGITLLGAV
+210 IGITLVGA
-219 IIGTAVVIMVSR
+219 IIMGTVVVIMVSR
-231 HLAVPVQKLSKRVRE
+231 HLALPVQKLSKRVRE

-254 EIEDLQRS
+254 EIEDLQRT
-262 DEIGQLNEGFNEMVD
+262 DEIGQLNEGFNDMVN

-287 EAIVEIQS
+287 ETIVEIQS

-319 EVSKGAVKQASDSDD
+319 EVSSGALKQASDAED
-334 TNRTAINFAQQI
+334 TNRTAIEFAQQI
-346 EVLHDKNELIF
+346 EILHDKNEVML

-365 SNQEGLVNLN
+365 SNQKGLVNVN
-375 RLKEKS
+375 GLKEKS
-381 QESST
+381 HESSE
-386 LIYTVQSVFSSLIE
+386 LINNVQTVFNSLIV

-414 ISDQTNLLALNAS
+414 ISNQTNLLALNAS

-461 RTTLKGIES
+461 RTTIKGIES

-484 IVHQQ
+484 IVRQQ

-510 IAVIGDMTEGV
+510 IAVIGDMTAGV
-521 AYLNSSKNHIMHS
+521 EYLNSSKDNIIQS
-534 IESIALISEKNAAA
+534 IESIAMISEKNAAA
-548 SEEVTASVDEQQRAI
+548 SEEVTASVDEQQHAI
-563 QLVSESSNDL
+563 QIVSESSNDL
-573 TDEITALQESIRR
+573 TDEITALQDSIKR

>member
-1 VNEEKGGQSMKFLR
+1 MRFLR
-15 SIQGKLIIISLALL
+15 SIQGKLVVISLALL

-37 LVSYGKAKNGM
+37 VVSYSKAKNGM
-48 EDIGEQVIKN
+48 EDIGEQVIYN
-58 SVESALQLIE
+58 SVQSALQIIE
-68 LANESVEKGDIPLE
+68 LANESVEKGDIPLD

-133 DNLWED
+133 DNLWND

-147 IREVTE
+147 IREVTDQ
-153 KALAGGGFT
+153 ALDGGGFT
-162 EYEFELPGQDVL
+162 KYEFELPSQNVL

-184 PNWGW
+184 PHWGW

-195 YMQDFNKEAHSLLFV
+195 YMQDFNAEANSLLLV
-210 IGITLLGAV
+210 IGLTLAGAIIIGVMVV
-219 IIGTAVVIMVSR
+219 IIVSR
-231 HLAVPVQKLSKRVRE
+231 HLALPVKKLSQRVRE

-254 EIEDLQRS
+254 DIEHLQRT

-277 QLKTLITDVE
+277 QLKTLISDVE

-295 TSSNLTSVAEE
+295 TSSNLTAVAEE

-319 EVSKGAVKQASDSDD
+319 EVSNGAVKQASEAED
-334 TNRTAINFAQQI
+334 TNRTATEFAQQI
-346 EVLHDKNELIF
+346 EGLHDKNELML
-357 DASQHMKQ
+357 DASQHMQK
-365 SNQEGLVNLN
+365 SNEEGIVNIAS
-375 RLKEKS
+375 LKNKS
-381 QESST
+381 QESSM
-386 LIYTVQSVFSSLIE
+386 LIQNIQSVFGSLIV

-476 DEMKKTNV
+476 DEMQKTHV
-484 IVHQQ
+484 IVSQQ
-489 NDSVAITESSF
+489 NDSVMVTESSF
-500 KEIELAVEKI
+500 KEIKMAVEKI
-510 IAVIGDMTEGV
+510 ISIIGDMTDGV
-521 AYLNSSKNHIMHS
+521 EYVNSAKNDMMKS
-534 IESIALISEKNAAA
+534 TESIAMISEKNAAA

-563 QLVSESSNDL
+563 QLISESSNDL
-573 TDEITALQESIRR
+573 TDEITALQESIKR

>member
-1 VNEEKGGQSMKFLR
+1 MRLTR

-29 IIPSLIIG
+29 IIPSLAIG
-37 LVSYGKAKNGM
+37 LVGYKKAKKGM

-58 SVESALQLIE
+58 SVESSLQLIE
-68 LANESVEKGDIPLE
+68 LANESVKRGDIPLE

-115 IYVLDDKGTL
+115 IYVLDEKGTL

-133 DNLWED
+133 DNLWND
-139 QDSSGNYF
+139 QDGNGNYF

-162 EYEFELPGQDVL
+162 QYEFELPGQDEL

-189 IIASGT
+189 IVVSGT
-195 YMQDFNKEAHSLLFV
+195 YMQDFNKEADSLLLV
-210 IGITLLGAV
+210 IGITLLGAI
-219 IIGTAVVIMVSR
+219 IIGAVVVIMISR
-231 HLAVPVQKLSKRVRE
+231 HLALPVQKLSKRVRE
-246 VAKGNLTV
+246 IAKGNLTV
-254 EIEDLQRS
+254 EIEKLKRS

-319 EVSKGAVKQASDSDD
+319 EVSDGAVKQASNAED
-334 TNRTAINFAQQI
+334 TNRTAIDFAQQI
-346 EVLHDKNELIF
+346 EVLHDKNEVMLE
-357 DASQHMKQ
+357 ASQHMKR
-365 SNQEGLVNLN
+365 SNQEGLLNLN
-375 RLKEKS
+375 SLKEKS
-381 QESST
+381 YESSE
-386 LIYTVQSVFSSLIE
+386 LINNVHTVFNSLIV

-451 DQTSVATELV
+451 DQTSVATEQV

-476 DEMKKTNV
+476 DEMKKTNI

-500 KEIELAVEKI
+500 NEIELAVEKI
-510 IAVIGDMTEGV
+510 ISVIGEMTAGV
-521 AYLNSSKNHIMHS
+521 EYLNSSKDNIIQS
-534 IESIALISEKNAAA
+534 IESIAMISEKNAAA
-548 SEEVTASVDEQQRAI
+548 SEEVTASVDEQQGAI
-563 QLVSESSNDL
+563 QLVSESSSDL
-573 TDEITALQESIRR
+573 TDEIMALQESIKR
-586 FILR
+586 FVLR